1 MLPTFSAS
9 CEVVPYKTHRS
20 ECCLLRLLRVQD
32 EFLHTPVGDLA
43 HVNFVRV
50 AAIDLVDR
58 SEFLVQLA
66 RMAELA
72 QDFSIELHF
81 VDFAV
86 VHVGGAVRVGAIEVL
101 VRARGY
107 ADGPWRADIE
117 VHRLKFTVVIE
128 DLNPAVFPVAD
139 VYVPLGVR
147 GDRVHGMKLAGLRPS
162 GAPGLDEF
170 SVLVELRDARIVV
183 AIGDEDVSIRIPRD
197 VGGPV
202 KIVARDSRAW
212 QTLPRRTAARSRAG
226 TASRPARSRT

>member
-66 RMAELA
+66 RVAELA

-81 VDFAV
+81 VDFAI

-101 VRARGY
+101 VRAWGN

-117 VHRLKFTVVIE
+117 VHRLKFTIVIE
-128 DLNPAVFPVAD
+128 DLNPAVFAVAD
-139 VYVPLGVR
+139 VYVPLGVC

-162 GAPGLDEF
+162 
-170 SVLVELRDARIVV
+170 
-183 AIGDEDVSIRIPRD
+183 
-197 VGGPV
+197 
-202 KIVARDSRAW
+202 
-212 QTLPRRTAARSRAG
+212 
-226 TASRPARSRT
+226 